1 MDAIQNVQ
9 KQQIFDLKDNLMH
22 QLLTWKQPVGI
33 HTLKVQAEMSGLCEH
48 YSNLDDAV
56 NELIREEK
64 IVIHFIGKGEVYFSA
79 TPGAASHFSAPE
91 PKDDYGIPPFRRL

>member
-1 MDAIQNVQ
+1 MDVIQNVQ
-9 KQQIFDLKDNLMH
+9 RQQIFDLKDNLMH
-22 QLLTWKQPVGI
+22 QLLIWKHPVGI
-33 HTLKVQAEMSGLCEH
+33 HTLKVQAETSGLCVH

-64 IVIHFIGKGEVYFSA
+64 IVLHFVGDVEIYLSA
-79 TPGAASHFSAPE
+79 TPSAASHFSTPK